1 MEPGWPSV
9 SELSLAF
16 HAPRKAI
23 IRAFGDVYLSHIPEI
38 EELRATHTWLTR
50 FDGAETYYH
59 PEVIPLIA
67 RRLEETNQLN

>member
-1 MEPGWPSV
+1 MEPGWPSA

-23 IRAFGDVYLSHIPEI
+23 IRAFGDVYLSHLPEV
-38 EELRATHTWLTR
+38 EDLRATHTWLSR
-50 FDGAETYYH
+50 FDGAETYFR
-59 PEVIPLIA
+59 PEVVPLMA